1 MAIGAGGRLQP
12 RGREGW
18 SCLWIR
24 GGDAGQ
30 GQDHGT
36 GRPAPVQTAA
46 NRIYGRKSALTA
58 IAAALLKAAS
68 DWSAMA
74 WMASNASSTL
84 EILVPT

>member
-1 MAIGAGGRLQP
+1 MAIGAGSRLQP
-12 RGREGW
+12 QGARGDVPVDK
-18 SCLWIR
+18 
-24 GGDAGQ
+24 GGDAGP

-58 IAAALLKAAS
+58 FAAALLKAAS
-68 DWSAMA
+68 DWSAIA